1 VWLSSLA
8 LVALAAGYGWRVRA
22 KEAARSAPIVV
33 RSATVGGG
41 KVERTI
47 RLTGVTAAE
56 NAVALTAPQLFG
68 SRSFGGGHGD
78 FNLRLQELAPAG
90 SFVKKGDQV
99 ASFDRLHMSLR
110 LDEHRT
116 NVSMHEAYMR
126 VLTAAFEVRRK
137 AQEQKIGKAKGA
149 VDKAELDLKTAPVR
163 SAIQNERFRLV
174 LEEARARYKE
184 YLDQWKWFDDS
195 ELSSIRR
202 LELDVKQQR
211 LGLQRAERNLS
222 LMAIRAPIPGILVV
236 QTVHRGGENA
246 QIQAGDQL
254 YPGHFFAQ
262 LVDPRSIIVNAEVNQ
277 VDAESVHFG
286 QRARVRFDA
295 YPDLELPARVVSIG
309 VFANSSGFRRTYVK
323 SIPVRLKLERLD
335 PRVIPNFT
343 VSADVTVA
351 SEERAS
357 IAPLESI
364 FTDQAGAA
372 PRVFVRTESGWE
384 MRGVQLGLR
393 NHVSAAVRGGLKPG
407 EVIAVERPPTQ

>member
-1 VWLSSLA
+1 VWLSFLA
-8 LVALAAGYGWRVRA
+8 LVALAAGYGWRVRT
-22 KEAARSAPIVV
+22 KGAARSAPIVV

-41 KVERTI
+41 IVERTV

-78 FNLRLQELAPAG
+78 FNLLLQELAPSG
-90 SFVKKGDQV
+90 SFVNKGDQV

-116 NVSMHEAYMR
+116 NVGIHEAYMR
-126 VLTAAFEVRRK
+126 ILTAAFEVRRK
-137 AQEQKIGKAKGA
+137 AQEQKISKAKGA
-149 VDKAELDLKTAPVR
+149 MDKAELDLKTAPVR
-163 SAIQNERFRLV
+163 SAIQTERFRLV

-184 YLDQWKWFDDS
+184 YVDQWKWFDDS
-195 ELSSIRR
+195 ERSAIRT
-202 LELDVKQQR
+202 LELDIKEQR
-211 LGLQRAERNLS
+211 LGLQRAERNLDR
-222 LMAIRAPIPGILVV
+222 MAVRAPIPGILVV
-236 QTVHRGGENA
+236 QTVHRHGGETA

-262 LVDPRSIIVNAEVNQ
+262 IVDPRSIVVNAEVNQ
-277 VDAESVHFG
+277 VDAESLRFG

-309 VFANSSGFRRTYVK
+309 VFANSSGFRRAYVK
-323 SIPVRLKLERLD
+323 TIPVRLKLERLD
-335 PRVIPNFT
+335 RRVIPNFT

-384 MRGVQLGLR
+384 KRGVQLGLR
-393 NHVSAAVRGGLKPG
+393 NHVWVAVRGGLKPG
-407 EVIAVERPPTQ
+407 ETIAVEPPPR